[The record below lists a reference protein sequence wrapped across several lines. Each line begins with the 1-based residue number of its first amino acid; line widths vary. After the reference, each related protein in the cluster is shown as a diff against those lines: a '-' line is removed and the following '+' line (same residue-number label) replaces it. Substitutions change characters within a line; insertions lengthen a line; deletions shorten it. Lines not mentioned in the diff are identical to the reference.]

1 MKLHIVLYKEK
12 DAKFIF
18 HCKEGFKLKLI
29 FNKSYSFKRSFNNIF
44 DIYILFTNSALH

>member
-18 HCKEGFKLKLI
+18 HYKEGFKLKLI
-29 FNKSYSFKRSFNNIF
+29 LNKSYSFKRSFNNIF
-44 DIYILFTNSALH
+44 DKLDISET